1 MILAIT
7 AATVVSYYLFIHDLS
22 VLLIPAVVTLNRFV
36 KAEETGDTLGW
47 VVAGTS
53 ALVLLAPTSVFIIP
67 NHFYLLSILICAFLI
82 LLMRTFSMP
91 QMPAIDQRQEL
102 ART

>member
-36 KAEETGDTLGW
+36 QAEETGDIFGW

-53 ALVLLAPTSVFIIP
+53 ALVLLAPTSVFLIP
-67 NHFYLLSILICAFLI
+67 NHFYLLSTLICAFLF
-82 LLMRTFSMP
+82 LLMRSFRVP
-91 QMPAIDQRQEL
+91 RVAGIEQRQEP